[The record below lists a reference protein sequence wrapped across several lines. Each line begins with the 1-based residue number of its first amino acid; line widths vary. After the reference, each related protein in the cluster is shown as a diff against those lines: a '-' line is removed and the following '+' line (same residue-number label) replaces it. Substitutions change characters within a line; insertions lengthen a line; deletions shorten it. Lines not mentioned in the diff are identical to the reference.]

1 MKYDAY
7 PCDLVSYERQGY
19 GFLVTFPDVPAAI
32 TGDQTREESLILA
45 EDALIV
51 ALGAYIHLGE
61 NIPAPSRLRDGQVLI
76 TVSPLQSA
84 KLDLYSA
91 MRERGVSKTD
101 LAGALGVSESAIV
114 DLLDL
119 DFDSTAP
126 QVDKAMNV
134 VKSIKAAERV
144 PA

>member
-1 MKYDAY
+1 MRYAY
-7 PCDLVSYERQGY
+7 PCDMTPDVEEGY
-19 GFLVTFPDVPAAI
+19 GFVVTFPDIRGAI
-32 TGDQTREESLILA
+32 TGGDTWEESLFLA
-45 EDALIV
+45 DDAIIA
-51 ALGAYIHLGE
+51 ALGIYIRRE
-61 NIPAPSRLRDGQVLI
+61 RDIPAPSRLKDGQVLI
-76 TVSPLQSA
+76 TVPPLQCA

-91 MRERGVSKTD
+91 MRERGVSKSD
-101 LAGALGVSESAIV
+101 LADALGVSESDVV

-126 QVDKAMNV
+126 QVDEALKA

>member
-1 MKYDAY
+1 MRYAY

-45 EDALIV
+45 EDALIC

-61 NIPAPSRLRDGQVLI
+61 DIPAPSRLQDGQVLI
-76 TVSPLQSA
+76 TVPPLQCA

-91 MRERGVSKTD
+91 MRERGVSKPD
-101 LAGALGVSESAIV
+101 LADALGVSESDIV
-114 DLLDL
+114 DLIDL

-126 QVDKAMNV
+126 QVDEAMKA

>member
-1 MKYDAY
+1 MRYAY

-45 EDALIV
+45 EDALIC
-51 ALGAYIHLGE
+51 ALGAYIHMGE
-61 NIPAPSRLRDGQVLI
+61 DIPAPSALSDGQVLI

-84 KLDLYSA
+84 KLALYSA
-91 MRERGVSKTD
+91 MRERGVSKSD
-101 LAGALGVSESAIV
+101 LADMLGVSESDIV

-119 DFDSTAP
+119 DFDSTET
-126 QVDKAMNV
+126 QVDKAMKAVN
-134 VKSIKAAERV
+134 SIKASERV

>member
-1 MKYDAY
+1 MRYAY
-7 PCDLVSYERQGY
+7 PCDMTPDVEEGS
-19 GFLVTFPDVPAAI
+19 GFVVTFPDVRGAVTGAA
-32 TGDQTREESLILA
+32 TWDESLFLA
-45 EDALIV
+45 DDAIIA
-51 ALGAYIHLGE
+51 ALGIYIRRGRD
-61 NIPAPSRLRDGQVLI
+61 IPAPSRLQDGQVLI
-76 TVSPLQSA
+76 TVPPLQSA

-91 MRERGVSKTD
+91 MRERGVSKTE
-101 LAGALGVSESAIV
+101 LADALGVGESAIV

-126 QVDKAMNV
+126 QVDEAMMA

>member
-1 MKYDAY
+1 MKYAY
-7 PCDLVSYERQGY
+7 PCDMTPDVEEGS
-19 GFLVTFPDVPAAI
+19 GFVVTFPDIRGAV
-32 TGDQTREESLILA
+32 TGAETWDESRFLA
-45 EDALIV
+45 DDALIC

-61 NIPAPSRLRDGQVLI
+61 DIPAPSRLQDGQVLI

-91 MRERGVSKTD
+91 MRERGVSKSD
-101 LAGALGVSESAIV
+101 LADALGVIESDVA
-114 DLLDL
+114 DLIDL

-126 QVDKAMNV
+126 QVEEAMKA
-134 VKSIKAAERV
+134 VKSIKTAERV

>member
-1 MKYDAY
+1 MRYAY

-51 ALGAYIHLGE
+51 ALSAYIHLRE
-61 NIPAPSRLRDGQVLI
+61 DIPASSRLRDGQVLI
-76 TVSPLQSA
+76 TVPPLQSA
-84 KLDLYSA
+84 KLALYSA
-91 MRERGVSKTD
+91 MRERGVSKID
-101 LAGALGVSESAIV
+101 LADAMGVSESDIA

-126 QVDKAMNV
+126 QVDEAMKA
-134 VKSIKAAERV
+134 VKSIEAAERV

>member
-1 MKYDAY
+1 MKHAY
-7 PCDLVSYERQGY
+7 PCDMTPDVEEGS
-19 GFLVTFPDVPAAI
+19 GFVVTFPDIRGAI
-32 TGDQTREESLILA
+32 TGAETWDESLFLA
-45 EDALIV
+45 DDALV
-51 ALGAYIHLGE
+51 CALGAYIHLGE
-61 NIPAPSRLRDGQVLI
+61 DIPAPSRLQDGQVLI

-91 MRERGVSKTD
+91 MRERGVSKSD
-101 LAGALGVSESAIV
+101 LADALGLGESDVA
-114 DLLDL
+114 DLIDL

-126 QVDKAMNV
+126 QVEEAMKA

>member
-1 MKYDAY
+1 MKYAY
-7 PCDLVSYERQGY
+7 PCDMTPDVEEGY
-19 GFLVTFPDVPAAI
+19 GFVVTFPDVPEAV
-32 TGDQTREESLILA
+32 TGGATWDESLFLA
-45 EDALIV
+45 EDALIA
-51 ALGAYIHLGE
+51 ALSFYVDDCEALP
-61 NIPAPSRLRDGQVLI
+61 IPSAPSDGQVLI

-91 MRERGVSKTD
+91 IRERGVSKSD
-101 LAGALGVSESAIV
+101 LADALGVGESDVA
-114 DLLDL
+114 DLIDL

-126 QVDKAMNV
+126 QVDDALKA

>member
-1 MKYDAY
+1 MKYAY
-7 PCDLVSYERQGY
+7 PCDMTPDVEEGS
-19 GFLVTFPDVPAAI
+19 GFVVTFPDVRGAV
-32 TGDQTREESLILA
+32 TGAETWDESLFLA
-45 EDALIV
+45 DDALIC
-51 ALGAYIHLGE
+51 ALGAYIHLRE
-61 NIPAPSRLRDGQVLI
+61 DIPAPSRLRDGQVLI
-76 TVSPLQSA
+76 TVPPLQSA

-91 MRERGVSKTD
+91 MRERGVSKSN
-101 LAGALGVSESAIV
+101 LAGALGAGESAIV

-126 QVDKAMNV
+126 QVDEAMEA

>member
-1 MKYDAY
+1 MKYAY
-7 PCDLVSYERQGY
+7 PCDMTPDVEEGY
-19 GFLVTFPDVPAAI
+19 GFVVTFPDVRGAVTGAA
-32 TGDQTREESLILA
+32 TWDESRFLA
-45 EDALIV
+45 DDAIIA
-51 ALGAYIHLGE
+51 ALGIYIRRGRD
-61 NIPAPSRLRDGQVLI
+61 IPAPSHLQDGQVLI

-101 LAGALGVSESAIV
+101 LADTLGVGESDVV

-119 DFDSTAP
+119 DFDSLAP
-126 QVDKAMNV
+126 QVDEALKA
-134 VKSIKAAERV
+134 VKSIKVAERV